1 MLSQLVLLFN
11 LALATSDSVP
21 PAFFKKDLKE
31 IHATLVAASQS
42 TSEWVQ
48 SLNQKSFDL
57 LCLGESHEDL
67 FRQLYGLVLKDLHFQ
82 KLAIESTREDLE
94 LIHKSWVESKQ
105 AKLLGADFA
114 PILIGIE
121 GHIQSIPIVP
131 VESTK
136 EQDLLETQE
145 LIHTGKT
152 SLSRDGF
159 IAQNLLNAMSS
170 GEKLVA
176 LYGRHHCSKNNMGL
190 GSVPFFNFLQ
200 RVKTGLN
207 VMVLK
212 RRGTTTIHPLVVY
225 LDMGVE
231 GAKPVRVIESAKIK
245 DEDHNFNWEIKT
257 LTDNFDYIIVY

>member
-1 MLSQLVLLFN
+1 MLSQLVLSFH
-11 LALATSDSVP
+11 LALATSAP
-21 PAFFKKDLKE
+21 NEPAFLKKDLIE
-31 IHATLVAASQS
+31 IHATIVAASQS
-42 TSEWVQ
+42 PSDWVQ

-57 LCLGESHEDL
+57 LCLGESHEDV
-67 FRQLYGLVLKDLHFQ
+67 FRQLYGSVIKDLHFQ
-82 KLAIESTREDLE
+82 RLAIESIKEDLE
-94 LIHKSWVESKQ
+94 LIQKSWTENKQ
-105 AKLLGADFA
+105 ARLLGADFT
-114 PILIGIE
+114 PILVALE
-121 GHIQSIPIVP
+121 GRSPAIPLVP

-145 LIHTGKT
+145 MLQTGKT

-159 IAQNLLNAMSS
+159 IAQNLLSAMSP
-170 GEKLVA
+170 GEKWVA
-176 LYGRHHCSKNNMGL
+176 LYGRHHCAKNNMGL

-200 RVKTGLN
+200 RVKSVLN

-212 RRGTTTIHPLVVY
+212 RRSTTTIHPLVVY

-231 GAKPVRVIESAKIK
+231 GSKPVRVIESAKIK